1 MRLAPPV
8 TRYHRLP
15 IIGGAV
21 CCLAIGASVL
31 GSTNPAAA
39 DSVEIAAVEQ
49 RVRALE
55 AESANASERAVAARQ
70 SLAESQAALDKVTAD
85 LQAARAALDTEKR
98 ALAQLAR
105 QMYVNGGM
113 DNATAGFALQDPD
126 TFLRDLERVAAA
138 GDQQSTVVS
147 KADQAAAVVAKF
159 EAAVTEQR
167 DEQAQITQEL
177 EAARD
182 ASRLALEQA
191 EVELARLQEE
201 ERRRIAEAIAAARE
215 AARIAAEQEAARVRA
230 EEEARAAAEAAR
242 RQAEAEAAAAEQ
254 YRQVA
259 VAAAVVAQWQA
270 QAAAADQAAAQ
281 AAAASQA
288 AAAQAAA
295 QAQAQQQIA
304 NQAAA
309 AAQQQAQ
316 SSPAPSPVQAAPATG
331 GGAPSDVSSW
341 ADSPYSQAIK
351 MCESSGNYSINTGN
365 GYYGAWQFD
374 YPSWHWN
381 GGGQFAEFPHQ
392 ATKAQQDYV
401 AWTYYQRSGW
411 RPWEC
416 ALKIG

>member
-21 CCLAIGASVL
+21 CCLAIGSSVL

-85 LQAARAALDTEKR
+85 LQAARSALDTERR

-113 DNATAGFALQDPD
+113 DNATAGFVLQDPD

-215 AARIAAEQEAARVRA
+215 AARIAAEQEPPPGSGAG
-230 EEEARAAAEAAR
+230 AR
-242 RQAEAEAAAAEQ
+242 RRRGQ
-254 YRQVA
+254 
-259 VAAAVVAQWQA
+259 
-270 QAAAADQAAAQ
+270 
-281 AAAASQA
+281 
-288 AAAQAAA
+288 
-295 QAQAQQQIA
+295 
-304 NQAAA
+304 
-309 AAQQQAQ
+309 
-316 SSPAPSPVQAAPATG
+316 G
-331 GGAPSDVSSW
+331 
-341 ADSPYSQAIK
+341 
-351 MCESSGNYSINTGN
+351 SG
-365 GYYGAWQFD
+365 
-374 YPSWHWN
+374 
-381 GGGQFAEFPHQ
+381 
-392 ATKAQQDYV
+392 
-401 AWTYYQRSGW
+401 
-411 RPWEC
+411 
-416 ALKIG
+416 